1 MHRAPNDDGRRMR
14 ASSTPSYHEP
24 TCDATTRDACL
35 ARKSARIIDAL
46 RGVTTTN
53 GDALFVERAVSNVD
67 SFRSR
72 ARFQIVRR
80 TDGDGEDDADG
91 SLLSYAMW
99 DGGGPNVMVE
109 DFPMATEEIR
119 RAMPRTLCALRKRRR
134 NIVRDGLEAAHFLA
148 SVWEGSL
155 LITLVYSKPID
166 AEEWLRE
173 AREMCAE
180 IGERVEMVGRSK
192 GVVARTGRDHVVE
205 TYELGDDKRL
215 LSYKHTEGAFS
226 NPNRDVTIATMDF
239 LCSCAR
245 SFAAGA
251 SLLEMYCGNGNHT
264 CAMASE
270 FKRIVAVEINPKL
283 VDAARESCAMNG
295 VTNAE
300 IVLADSQ
307 HVSKRLARGQFTDA
321 TGASVSP
328 KDFAAILVDPP
339 RAGLDDDT
347 LKLVA
352 EFEHVLY
359 VSCGPENFF
368 RNFETGLCK
377 KFAIERFIILD
388 HFPYTQ
394 HVEIA
399 AYMKRVV

>member
-1 MHRAPNDDGRRMR
+1 MR
-14 ASSTPSYHEP
+14 ASSSSTPSYHEP

-46 RGVTTTN
+46 RRVTTTTHDGN
-53 GDALFVERAVSNVD
+53 GDSLTVERAVSNVE

-80 TDGDGEDDADG
+80 TDGDGEDDDEDG
-91 SLLSYAMW
+91 SSLSYAMW
-99 DGGGPNVMVE
+99 DGGGPNVLVE
-109 DFPMATEEIR
+109 DFPMATEGIR
-119 RAMPRTLCALRKRRR
+119 RAMPRTLRALQTRRQGS
-134 NIVRDGLEAAHFLA
+134 VVSDGLEAAHFLA
-148 SVWEGSL
+148 SVWEGSV

-166 AEEWLRE
+166 TEAWLSE
-173 AREMCAE
+173 AREMCGE

-205 TYELGDDKRL
+205 TYEVGDDKRL

-226 NPNRDVTIATMDF
+226 NPNRDVTIATMEF

-245 SFAAGA
+245 GFGAADA

-264 CAMASE
+264 CALASE
-270 FKRIVAVEINPKL
+270 FKRVVAVEINPKL

-307 HVSKRLARGQFTDA
+307 HVSKRLTRGQFTDA

-328 KDFAAILVDPP
+328 KDFAAVLVDPP

-368 RNFETGLCK
+368 RNFETGL
-377 KFAIERFIILD
+377 AHTHSIERFVLLD

>member
-1 MHRAPNDDGRRMR
+1 MGAP
-14 ASSTPSYHEP
+14 STPSYHEP
-24 TCDATTRDACL
+24 TCDARTRDACL
-35 ARKSARIIDAL
+35 ARKSARIVDAL
-46 RGVTTTN
+46 RGATANRRGV
-53 GDALFVERAVSNVD
+53 AFEVELGLSRVE

-80 TDGDGEDDADG
+80 RKDDDRGDDEDA
-91 SLLSYAMW
+91 SSLSYAMW

-119 RAMPRTLCALRKRRR
+119 RAMPRTLCAVRKRRS
-134 NIVRDGLEAAHFLA
+134 VRDGLEAAHFLA

-166 AEEWLRE
+166 AEEWLKE
-173 AREMCAE
+173 AREVCQE
-180 IGERVEMVGRSK
+180 IGERVELVGRSK
-192 GVVARTGRDHVVE
+192 GAVARTGRDHVVE
-205 TYELGDDKRL
+205 TYEVGDDKRL

-226 NPNRDVTIATMDF
+226 NPNRDVTIATMEF

-245 SFAAGA
+245 SFGAADA

-264 CAMASE
+264 CALASV
-270 FKRIVAVEINPKL
+270 FKRILAVEINPKL

-307 HVSKRLARGQFTDA
+307 NVSKRLTRGQFTDA

-328 KDFAAILVDPP
+328 KDFAAVLVDPP

-352 EFEHVLY
+352 EFDHVLY

-368 RNFETGLCK
+368 RNFEAGMAKTH
-377 KFAIERFIILD
+377 AIERFIILD

>member
-1 MHRAPNDDGRRMR
+1 MR

-24 TCDATTRDACL
+24 TCGVTTRDACL

-46 RGVTTTN
+46 RRVTTTHGN
-53 GDALFVERAVSNVD
+53 GDSLTVERAVSRVD

-80 TDGDGEDDADG
+80 TDGDGEDDEDG
-91 SLLSYAMW
+91 SSVSYAMW

-109 DFPMATEEIR
+109 DFPMATEGIR
-119 RAMPRTLCALRKRRR
+119 RAMSRTLRALQRRR
-134 NIVRDGLEAAHFLA
+134 RSVVRDGLEAVHFLA
-148 SVWEGSL
+148 SVWEGSV

-166 AEEWLRE
+166 AEEWLSE
-173 AREMCAE
+173 AKEMCAE

-192 GVVARTGRDHVVE
+192 GVVTRTGRDHVVE
-205 TYELGDDKRL
+205 SYEVGGRL

-226 NPNRDVTIATMDF
+226 NPNRDVTIATMEF

-245 SFAAGA
+245 GFGAADA

-264 CAMASE
+264 CALASE

-307 HVSKRLARGQFTDA
+307 HVSKRLTRGQFTDA

-328 KDFAAILVDPP
+328 KDFAAVLVDPP

-368 RNFETGLCK
+368 RNFETRLAQTH
-377 KFAIERFIILD
+377 AIERFIILD